1 MKKRNLKNKK
11 SGFTIIEMMIA
22 IAIFLIVV
30 MIGMGA
36 LLNANAIHRKTQNT
50 RSIMDNLSFI
60 MEDMSRNIRTGSE
73 YSLDGD
79 TSFSFLP
86 ANETTNHWKYFFD
99 NNGNLEKTD
108 SSGTSVL
115 NSPEISFSTF
125 GSGFTVVGQNPSDDQ
140 QPFVTIRLVGKISSP
155 NGDIPFN
162 LQTSV
167 SQRAI
172 DIAATPVVEPSSD
185 NQATR
190 IINETNS
197 IRTVN

>member
-36 LLNANAIHRKTQNT
+36 LLNDNAIHRKTQNT

-86 ANETTNHWKYFFD
+86 ANETTNHWKYSFS
-99 NNGNLEKTD
+99 GLNLEKTD

-115 NSPEISFSTF
+115 NSPEISFST
-125 GSGFTVVGQNPSDDQ
+125 GSGFTVVGQNLSDDQ
-140 QPFVTIRLVGKISSP
+140 QPFVTIRLVGKVSSP